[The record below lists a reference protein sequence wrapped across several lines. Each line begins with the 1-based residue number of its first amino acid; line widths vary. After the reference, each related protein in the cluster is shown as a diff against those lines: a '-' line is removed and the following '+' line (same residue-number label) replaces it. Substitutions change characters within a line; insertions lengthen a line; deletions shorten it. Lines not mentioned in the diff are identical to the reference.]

1 MSTLSNYANASAGG
15 REERI
20 AKIFAKLN
28 TKNDYQPMML
38 KPLVNVTNETIFGYL
53 KTIQNA
59 QMLTS
64 EYQDHLGIPFESTSY
79 AKPHIRSQIE
89 HAEKQYAEWQK
100 RSKKA
105 QNFNS
110 ERKQQLLQF
119 QFQTNPHISSLE
131 FWNRLEH
138 SLLIYSLLAK

>member
-1 MSTLSNYANASAGG
+1 MSTLSNYANVSAGG

-20 AKIFAKLN
+20 AKVFAKLN
-28 TKNDYQPMML
+28 SKSDYQPIAL
-38 KPLVNVTNETIFGYL
+38 KQLIDVSNDTIFGYL

-59 QMLTS
+59 QMLTP
-64 EYQDHLGIPFESTSY
+64 EYQEYLAEGFESKPY
-79 AKPHIRSQIE
+79 AKSNIRSQVE

-119 QFQTNPHISSLE
+119 QFQTNPYINSLE

-138 SLLIYSLLAK
+138 SLLIYSLLTK

>member
-20 AKIFAKLN
+20 AKVFAKLN
-28 TKNDYQPMML
+28 SKSDYQPIAL
-38 KPLVNVTNETIFGYL
+38 KQLIDVSNDTIFGYL

-64 EYQDHLGIPFESTSY
+64 EYQECLSLPFESTSY
-79 AKPHIRSQIE
+79 AKSHIRSQVE

-119 QFQTNPHISSLE
+119 QFQTNPYINSLE

>member
-64 EYQDHLGIPFESTSY
+64 EYQNHLGIPFESTSY
-79 AKPHIRSQIE
+79 AKSHIRSQIE

-110 ERKQQLLQF
+110 DRKQQLLQF
-119 QFQTNPHISSLE
+119 QFQNNLHISPLE

>member
-20 AKIFAKLN
+20 AKVFAKLN
-28 TKNDYQPMML
+28 SKSDYQPIAL
-38 KPLVNVTNETIFGYL
+38 KQLIDVSNDTIFGYL

-59 QMLTS
+59 QMLTP
-64 EYQDHLGIPFESTSY
+64 EYQEYLAEGFESKPY
-79 AKPHIRSQIE
+79 AKSNIASQIK
-89 HAEKQYAEWQK
+89 HAKKQYAEWQK

-119 QFQTNPHISSLE
+119 QFQTNPYINSLE

-138 SLLIYSLLAK
+138 SLLIYSLLTK

>member
-20 AKIFAKLN
+20 AKVFAKLN
-28 TKNDYQPMML
+28 SKSDYQPIAL
-38 KPLVNVTNETIFGYL
+38 KQLIDVSNDTIFGYL

-59 QMLTS
+59 QMLTP
-64 EYQDHLGIPFESTSY
+64 EYQKYLAEGFESKSY
-79 AKPHIRSQIE
+79 AKSNIRSQVE

-119 QFQTNPHISSLE
+119 QFQTNPYINSNE

-138 SLLIYSLLAK
+138 SLLIYSLLTK

>member
-20 AKIFAKLN
+20 AKVFAKLN
-28 TKNDYQPMML
+28 SKSDYQPIAL
-38 KPLVNVTNETIFGYL
+38 KQLIDVSNDTIFGYL

-59 QMLTS
+59 QMLTP
-64 EYQDHLGIPFESTSY
+64 EYQEYLAEGFESKPY
-79 AKPHIRSQIE
+79 AKSNIRSQVE

-119 QFQTNPHISSLE
+119 QFQTNPYINSLE

-138 SLLIYSLLAK
+138 SLLIYSLLTK